1 MATTVLVR
9 SLKQRACRS
18 LGSAVSRP
26 ERFSRSRGNVAV
38 RVALPESR
46 VSQADKREQ
55 LPWEDL
61 SLNTNAVY
69 VNDKEEEGTEPTTS
83 GKGSSSSSSSHTFGC
98 DLHENLFHVNVGKAI
113 TTLRDELPLV
123 LEQELSY
130 DIYTEDVAFVDEIS
144 PKLRRKAKTAVG
156 KESYKNR
163 AWSIRFHTWLFFYRA
178 SFEVLN
184 IWQPEEDR
192 ICVRWSFRGL
202 PRIIGTTFPDT
213 TTNIDGVSEF
223 KLNRQGLIY
232 EHKVDNMDIN
242 SQFKLQDLGSLLSLN
257 TNNQGSWPTPS
268 YFK

>member
-1 MATTVLVR
+1 MATTVFVR
-9 SLKQRACRS
+9 SLNQRACRS
-18 LGSAVSRP
+18 LGSAVSRSGSLH
-26 ERFSRSRGNVAV
+26 SRNNHRSNNDVAV
-38 RVALPESR
+38 RVAGPRLSEKKG
-46 VSQADKREQ
+46 KREL

-69 VNDKEEEGTEPTTS
+69 VNDKEEEGTATTS
-83 GKGSSSSSSSHTFGC
+83 DKGKSSSHTFGC
-98 DLHENLFHVNVGKAI
+98 DLHETLFHVNVGKAI
-113 TTLRDELPLV
+113 TTLREELPLV

-178 SFEVLN
+178 TFEVMN
-184 IWQPEEDR
+184 IWQPAEDR

-202 PRIIGTTFPDT
+202 PRIIGTTFPDST
-213 TTNIDGVSEF
+213 ANIDGVSEF

-242 SQFKLQDLGSLLSLN
+242 SQFKLQDLGTLLSLN
-257 TNNQGSWPTPS
+257 TNQGSWPTPS